1 MRTEERQ
8 VGGTKEMC
16 GDFLREQP
24 YFLSLAKAQSL
35 SLGKGAYFRLMTEP
49 APVCQVSLPGEP
61 EMASETPHGPACLET

>member
-35 SLGKGAYFRLMTEP
+35 SLGKGAYCRLMTEP

-61 EMASETPHGPACLET
+61 EGLLLVLDNWKS